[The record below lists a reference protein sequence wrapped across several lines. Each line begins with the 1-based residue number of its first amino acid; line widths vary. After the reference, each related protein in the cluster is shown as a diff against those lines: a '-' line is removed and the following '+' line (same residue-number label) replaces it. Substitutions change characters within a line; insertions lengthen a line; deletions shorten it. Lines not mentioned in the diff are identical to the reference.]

1 MTALIFVRSR
11 LFDLMMYSTMLVMG
25 IVLAPAAIWSRD
37 GAYWAMK
44 LYCRITLWLLR
55 VICGLDYELRGSVPT
70 GNVIVASKHQSFMDI
85 LIHFR
90 HLDRARFI
98 MKKELRWAPIL
109 GLYAM
114 RIGSTAVARGKRGA
128 AVKDMVRDV
137 EKQNAVPGQLV
148 IYPQGTRTLPGQQL
162 RYKVGTGV
170 LYQRMGEICVPA
182 ATNVGVFWGRRKWL
196 RRPGIAV
203 VEYLEPIPTGREL
216 EPFMELLEDRIEAAS
231 DKLHHEAGWRPD
243 A

>member
-1 MTALIFVRSR
+1 M
-11 LFDLMMYSTMLVMG
+11 
-25 IVLAPAAIWSRD
+25 
-37 GAYWAMK
+37 
-44 LYCRITLWLLR
+44 
-55 VICGLDYELRGSVPT
+55 
-70 GNVIVASKHQSFMDI
+70 SFTPE
-85 LIHFR
+85 H
-90 HLDRARFI
+90 
-98 MKKELRWAPIL
+98 
-109 GLYAM
+109 
-114 RIGSTAVARGKRGA
+114 GA
-128 AVKDMVRDV
+128 AVLTYEKAMRERNRLLKDMVRDV

-203 VEYLEPIPTGREL
+203 VEYLEPIPTGLEL